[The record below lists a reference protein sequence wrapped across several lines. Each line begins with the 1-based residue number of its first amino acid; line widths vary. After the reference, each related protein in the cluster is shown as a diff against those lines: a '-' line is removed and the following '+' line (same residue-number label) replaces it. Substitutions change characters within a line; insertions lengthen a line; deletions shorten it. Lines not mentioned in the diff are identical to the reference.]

1 MPNRTRG
8 SGATEEGTSRL
19 PRLGSLL
26 VPLDLTPVSDRVV
39 GRLARL
45 PLAPGARITLLH
57 VVPDSLPAGAQRRA
71 ERDAKRV
78 LADTRASLVKGL
90 SKGIAVQTVVRFGAA
105 AREISANAAAT
116 DADLVV
122 MGRGGERGLRDHF
135 LGSTAERVIRQVQRP
150 VLAVRLL
157 PRKAYQRP
165 ALALELDQAPEAV
178 LALALRLLAPP
189 RPSISVIHAAER
201 PYRGLVYPSLSQL
214 DAEEDR
220 EHYRQRAIDALRRRL
235 NNALTQVKAPMTE
248 VPAWRFHVRVGDP
261 RNVVS
266 SVVRKEHVD
275 LLALATR
282 GYRGLAHA
290 FLGTVA
296 GDLLRQVTCDVLMVP
311 PPQRARV
318 GSRDF
323 GE

>member
-178 LALALRLLAPP
+178 LSLALRLPPPPPPWGGAGCSKTGSSAPRPAPRPGGPP
-189 RPSISVIHAAER
+189 RCR
-201 PYRGLVYPSLSQL
+201 P
-214 DAEEDR
+214 
-220 EHYRQRAIDALRRRL
+220 
-235 NNALTQVKAPMTE
+235 
-248 VPAWRFHVRVGDP
+248 
-261 RNVVS
+261 
-266 SVVRKEHVD
+266 
-275 LLALATR
+275 
-282 GYRGLAHA
+282 
-290 FLGTVA
+290 
-296 GDLLRQVTCDVLMVP
+296 
-311 PPQRARV
+311 AR
-318 GSRDF
+318 
-323 GE
+323 